1 MKIYEIL
8 TEKAEKKLGKNIK
21 QSGSHAKQYQGIDQ
35 YYGMYRFG
43 IQMAGAP
50 DKPINKEGPAKDVP
64 AVWMYSTGEEDI
76 VNAAQRNQGISGKT
90 LVSKGPSEELKL
102 VNKQSVVAKPK
113 PNKYGV

>member
-1 MKIYEIL
+1 MKIFEIL

-21 QSGSHAKQYQGIDQ
+21 QSGSHAKQYNDIDQ

-50 DKPINKEGPAKDVP
+50 NKPIHKEGPAKDVP
-64 AVWMYSTGEEDI
+64 AVWMYSKGEEDI

-90 LVSKGPSEELKL
+90 LIGKGPSEELKV
-102 VNKQSVVAKPK
+102 VNKNSIVAKPK
-113 PNKYGV
+113 LNKYGV